1 MHLHIKLRLGLIELI
16 NELVHRTF
24 LDLTIVPGQLAF
36 LVALE
41 IDLME
46 TNHWSE
52 LNLVLV
58 GPVDLSFVGDPGI
71 VGVPPTYFV
80 SSCILQDSF

>member
-1 MHLHIKLRLGLIELI
+1 MDIFLGFKVLICIPWLIESEEVFHLDIEFRLGLIELI

-52 LNLVLV
+52 LNLVFV
-58 GPVDLSFVGDPGI
+58 GPVDL
-71 VGVPPTYFV
+71 
-80 SSCILQDSF
+80 